1 MLLLLAAKRPPHVN
15 LLPGWQE
22 VIPHR
27 NLHAQYVD
35 GFHRD
40 LLKAPEVKGVAEAI
54 IYHLNSSSAE
64 GSYPPAVG
72 CADGEVA

>member
-1 MLLLLAAKRPPHVN
+1 VLLLLAAKRPSYVN

-22 VIPHR
+22 VIPH

-35 GFHRD
+35 EFHRD
-40 LLKAPEVKGVAEAI
+40 LLKAPEVNCVAEAI
-54 IYHLNSSSAE
+54 LYHLSSSSAE
-64 GSYPPAVG
+64 ESYAPAVG